1 LDLAF
6 FGLISEKAA
15 EIRKL
20 ILTEVHEIVFHGN
33 GGYIWSE
40 VYNMPIYL
48 RRFTLAKLREYYDN
62 QVKASQPKDPNKQTL
77 VDPSG
82 KVNVKQFKSVNSKYK

>member
-1 LDLAF
+1 MDLAF
-6 FGLISEKAA
+6 FGLISEKASEA
-15 EIRKL
+15 RKR
-20 ILTEVHEIVFHGN
+20 ILTEVHEIVFYGN

-48 RRFTLAKLREYYDN
+48 RRFTLSKLKEYYDKQTQSN
-62 QVKASQPKDPNKQTL
+62 QPTDPNKQTL

-82 KVNVKQFKSVNSKYK
+82 KVNVKQFKTISAKYK